1 MRLPVR
7 VVQWLLLASV
17 VIVASGLRPVN
28 GRQRYLCF
36 AKQKRNQLR
45 LHASSEEERNSQ
57 RRIIGTDNLGE
68 PIYEDERGGNS
79 GGGDT
84 IDILGVKLAIDPLSA
99 SLIVFALIA
108 FQFFV
113 LANL

>member
-1 MRLPVR
+1 
-7 VVQWLLLASV
+7 
-17 VIVASGLRPVN
+17 LRPVN
-28 GRQRYLCF
+28 GRYLCF
-36 AKQKRNQLR
+36 AKQKQNQLQ
-45 LHASSEEERNSQ
+45 LHASSPEEERNSQ
-57 RRIIGTDNLGE
+57 RRMIGTDNLGE

-84 IDILGVKLAIDPLSA
+84 IDILGVKLPIDPISA